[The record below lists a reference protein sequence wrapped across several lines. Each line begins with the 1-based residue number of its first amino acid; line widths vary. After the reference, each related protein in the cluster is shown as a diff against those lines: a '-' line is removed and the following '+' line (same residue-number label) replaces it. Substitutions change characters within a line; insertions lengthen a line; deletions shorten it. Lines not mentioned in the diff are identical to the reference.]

1 MVMVM
6 ADGAYESDGC
16 DAPLFPIVDVC
27 LCHVFRSKNECW
39 RCYLLSHSLFNV
51 VVLVLPR

>member
-16 DAPLFPIVDVC
+16 DALLFPMVDAC
-27 LCHVFRSKNECW
+27 AMFLGSKNECW
-39 RCYLLSHSLFNV
+39 RCYLLSHALFNV

>member
-1 MVMVM
+1 MVM